1 MDWVRVL
8 GVSELPPGT
17 QRRVTVSGQTV
28 RLVSQGDRLFAVS
41 DTCPHMKLSLE
52 GGKVTSDCFII
63 CPHHRSAFDL
73 STGEPREWTPWPP
86 GIGRI
91 LGMILGEKTL
101 PTYPIRVRDG
111 DIWIQVDGGSAPA
124 GEVRTLRVA
133 YEGGPVFEIDEGMSV
148 LEASVR
154 HDVDHMHACGGSARC
169 TTCRVE
175 VLEGIEHCPPP
186 DEREQQVTEIN
197 GIGPNVRLACQLR
210 PTGDITVRVLLQ
222 ESKARRPRVGEI
234 GIQELEVAV
243 LFADLRGF
251 TGFAQRQ
258 LPFDVL
264 HVLNRYFDRMGT
276 IVEMHGG
283 GVLSFQGDGMM
294 CLFGLDGDG
303 DRSAIRAVH
312 AGLEMLEAARVQ
324 SSYCADHFG
333 LDLKVGIG
341 IDFGQAVVGE
351 MGYYRNSQLNAIGD
365 VVNTASRLQDLTKEL
380 QADFLVSA
388 AVLDRLHGR
397 FALGREFETEIR
409 GKTGVHSVY
418 EVLTSSSPQKRAA
431 D

>member
-1 MDWVRVL
+1 MDWVRAL
-8 GVSELPPGT
+8 GVSELLPGT
-17 QRRVTVSGQTV
+17 QRRVNVGGHTV
-28 RLVSQGDRLFAVS
+28 RLVSQSERIFAVS
-41 DTCPHMKLSLE
+41 DVCPHMKLSLE
-52 GGKVTSDCFII
+52 GGKVTSDCFIV

-73 STGEPREWTPWPP
+73 RTGTPREWSPWPP

-91 LGMILGEKTL
+91 LGLISGEKPL
-101 PTYPIRVRDG
+101 QTYPVQVRDG
-111 DIWIQVDGGSAPA
+111 DIWVQLATAASPA
-124 GEVRTLRVA
+124 GRLRTIRVT
-133 YEGGPVFEIDEGMSV
+133 YEGGLAFEIEEGMSV

-154 HDVDHMHACGGSARC
+154 HDIDHMHACGGSARC
-169 TTCRVE
+169 TTCRIE
-175 VLEGIEHCPPP
+175 VIEGIEHCPPP

-197 GIGPNVRLACQLR
+197 GIHPNVRLACQLR
-210 PTGDITVRVLLQ
+210 PSGDVTVRVLMQ
-222 ESKARRPRVGEI
+222 ESKAHRPRVGEI

-243 LFADLRGF
+243 LFADMRGF
-251 TGFAQRQ
+251 TAFAERQ

-276 IVEMHGG
+276 IVELHSG

-303 DRSAIRAVH
+303 DRSAVRAVH

-341 IDFGQAVVGE
+341 IDFGKAVVGE

-380 QADFLVSA
+380 EADLLVSR
-388 AVLDRLHGR
+388 AVVDRLHNR
-397 FALGREFETEIR
+397 FKLGREFTTEIR
-409 GKTGVHSVY
+409 GKAGAHQVH
-418 EVLTSSSPQKRAA
+418 EVLETA
-431 D
+431 

>member
-1 MDWVRVL
+1 MDWVRAL

-17 QRRVTVSGQTV
+17 QRRVEVRGRTL
-28 RLVSQGDRLFAVS
+28 RLVSQRDRIFAMN

-52 GGKVTSDCFII
+52 GGKITSDCFII
-63 CPHHRSAFDL
+63 CPHHRTAFDL
-73 STGEPREWTPWPP
+73 ETGEPRDWTPWPP

-91 LGMILGEKTL
+91 MGLISGEKPL
-101 PTYPIRVRDG
+101 QTYATRISDG
-111 DIWIQVDGGSAPA
+111 DILVCLDDTAASRLP
-124 GEVRTLRVA
+124 VRTIAVTYDR
-133 YEGGPVFEIDEGMSV
+133 GPVFEIDEGMSV

-175 VLEGIEHCPPP
+175 VIKGIEHCPPP
-186 DEREQQVTEIN
+186 DERERQVTEIN
-197 GIGPNVRLACQLR
+197 GIRPNVRLACQLR
-210 PTGDITVRVLLQ
+210 PTGDITVRVLMQ
-222 ESKARRPRVGEI
+222 ESKAHRPRVGEA
-234 GIQELEVAV
+234 GIHELDVAV
-243 LFADLRGF
+243 LFADMRGF
-251 TGFAQRQ
+251 TAFAERQ

-276 IVEMHGG
+276 IVEMHSG

-294 CLFGLDGDG
+294 CLFGLDGEG
-303 DRSAIRAVH
+303 DRSAVGAVH

-333 LDLKVGIG
+333 LDMKVGIG

-380 QADFLVSA
+380 GADLLVTN
-388 AVLDRLHGR
+388 AVVERLHHR
-397 FALGREFETEIR
+397 FTLGREFVTEIR
-409 GKTGVHSVY
+409 GKMGAHRVH
-418 EVLTSSSPQKRAA
+418 EVLAA
-431 D
+431 AP